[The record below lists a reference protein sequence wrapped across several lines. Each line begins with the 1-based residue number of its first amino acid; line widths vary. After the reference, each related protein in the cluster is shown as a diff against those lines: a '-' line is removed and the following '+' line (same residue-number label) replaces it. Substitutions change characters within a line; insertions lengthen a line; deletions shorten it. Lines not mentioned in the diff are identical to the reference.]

1 VSEAILRIPSVRDMA
16 DTGVSALAPAAG
28 PRLWLARL
36 TLSEFRCYAHT
47 TLETDGRPVVLCGP
61 NGAGKTNLLEA
72 LSLLAPGRGLRRAK
86 LSEVIRTDGGGSAPA
101 ARAWAVAAR
110 IETPEG
116 PRDIGTGR
124 DLGREPPSGEDSAVE
139 RRLVRIDGAS
149 VRGQQGLSEILS
161 LVWLTPQM
169 DSLLREAPGS
179 RRRFLDRLVYG
190 FDPAHA
196 GRVAAYEQSL
206 RERARLLKLG
216 RADDAWLSALEDSMA
231 RHGVAIAAAR
241 RALVA
246 RLGAACAQQESAFP
260 IAGLELEGEVEA
272 WLDQGPALMAEDRLR
287 AQLAKDRARDAE
299 TGGAAA
305 GPHRADLIVRHVER
319 GVAADRSSTGEQK
332 ALLISIVLAHARL
345 LTLERG
351 APPLLLLDEV
361 AAHLDARRRA
371 ALYRE
376 LLALGAQAWLT
387 GTEAAVFAPLGDAA
401 QFLRVENAELAPMPA
416 ADNDGNE
423 TI

>member
-1 VSEAILRIPSVRDMA
+1 M
-16 DTGVSALAPAAG
+16 TPAAR

-36 TLSEFRCYAHT
+36 TLSAFRCYART
-47 TLETDGRPVVLCGP
+47 ALETDSRPVVLCGP

-86 LSEVIRTDGGGSAPA
+86 LSEVIRTDSGGSAPA
-101 ARAWAVAAR
+101 ARTWAVAAR
-110 IETPEG
+110 IETPDG

-124 DLGREPPSGEDSAVE
+124 DPTSGEDTASE
-139 RRLVRIDGAS
+139 RRLVRIDGAP

-169 DSLLREAPGS
+169 HSLLREAPGA

-246 RLGAACAQQESAFP
+246 RLGAACARQESAFP
-260 IAGLELEGEVEA
+260 VAGLDLEGEVEA

-287 AQLAKDRARDAE
+287 AQLAQDRARDGE

-319 GVAADRSSTGEQK
+319 GVAADQCSTGEQK
-332 ALLISIVLAHARL
+332 ALLISIVLAHTRL

-401 QFLRVENAELAPMPA
+401 QFLRVENAELAPMSA